1 MNRKL
6 NFEKRPKQ
14 PNMKLKPQSNLGY
27 RLRAFI
33 IDFAIIYGLAFIVY
47 NLLQLISIYIS
58 IVHLTLAVAMLY
70 FPLITALYKA
80 SFGKIICGLN
90 VNGIG
95 RRNYILAII
104 LREVAF
110 KQLLFILPI
119 YILVNRL
126 KLQWLSPFI
135 EILSVFLLS
144 FLFIIPFLFTK
155 KTWYDFFAKTV
166 VVKSTSYNKKM
177 ARQIV
182 LLMVCV
188 IGVVF
193 GIRGVFYFSSNTF
206 NTPFIPKHTKQTTK
220 AYTDFLEKQAD
231 AKDYIFELFEKN
243 DIVILGEG
251 SHPEM
256 VQYDFIFELVSDKR
270 FIENIGHVF
279 SEVGSI
285 FQQPTLDSL
294 MATDNLNENELN
306 TKLVNLLRDYSHY
319 PVWEN
324 TNYYTYLKRLYALNQ
339 TLPEALKVKHYF
351 SDLECNWDEIR
362 NKQDYS
368 LQIKSKFTSREK
380 TLAGNIIRNFELIQN
395 AQEKRKKCLVIMN
408 TRHAFGAKV
417 DNAIGD
423 NGKSCASHIMKR
435 FPKKTANVLMNTVKI
450 EFGLSLPD
458 LPPYIMPIQF
468 APIHEGI
475 WDEAFKATNNKAV
488 GFNFNDSPF
497 GSDSFDLFFI
507 PMLKKF
513 NYQDIFTGFVF
524 YKPLEQH
531 YFSFG
536 YKNLMANDFDEEILD
551 RATRIEDDAL
561 DNNLKFWIHKVNQ
574 LKEQEVRVDDKPY
587 QQFASVFELIFGT
600 VLLMLGLWI
609 SMVRFKKKQKI

>member
-1 MNRKL
+1 M
-6 NFEKRPKQ
+6 
-14 PNMKLKPQSNLGY
+14 
-27 RLRAFI
+27 
-33 IDFAIIYGLAFIVY
+33 
-47 NLLQLISIYIS
+47 YIS
-58 IVHLTLAVAMLY
+58 IVHLTLTVAMLY
-70 FPLITALYKA
+70 FPLIIAFYKA
-80 SFGKIICGLN
+80 SLGKIMCGLN

-95 RRNYILAII
+95 QGKYFWSII

-110 KQLLFILPI
+110 KQLLFIVPI
-119 YILVNRL
+119 CVLVNRL
-126 KLQWLSPFI
+126 KLQWLSPFF

-144 FLFIIPFLFTK
+144 FLFLVPFIFTK

-166 VVKSTSYNKKM
+166 VVKSTGYNKKM
-177 ARQIV
+177 ERQIV
-182 LLMVCV
+182 ILMVCV
-188 IGVVF
+188 VGIVF
-193 GIRGVFYFSSNTF
+193 GIRGVFYFTSNTL
-206 NTPFIPKHTKQTTK
+206 NSPFISKHTKQTTK
-220 AYTDFLEKQAD
+220 AYVDFLEKQAD

-256 VQYDFIFELVSDKR
+256 VQYDFIFELISDKR

-279 SEVGSI
+279 SEVGST

-294 MATDNLNENELN
+294 MATNNLNENELN
-306 TKLVNLLRDYSHY
+306 TKLVNLLRDYFYY
-319 PVWEN
+319 PVWEY

-368 LQIKSKFTSREK
+368 SQIKSKLTIREK
-380 TLAGNIIRNFELIQN
+380 TLAGNVIQNFELIQN

-417 DNAIGD
+417 DNTIGD
-423 NGKSCASHIMKR
+423 NGESCASYIMKKY
-435 FPKKTANVLMNTVKI
+435 PDKTANVLMNTVKI

-458 LPPYIMPIQF
+458 FPPYIVPIQF
-468 APIHEGI
+468 TPIHEGI

-497 GSDSFDLFFI
+497 GSDLFDLFFI
-507 PMLKKF
+507 PTLKKF

-524 YKPLEQH
+524 YKPLDQH

-536 YKNLMANDFDEEILD
+536 FKDLLGDDFDKEILD
-551 RATRIEDDAL
+551 RAIRIEDDAI
-561 DNNLKFWIHKVNQ
+561 DNNLKFWTHKINK

-587 QQFASVFELIFGT
+587 QQLASVFELIFGT
-600 VLLMLGLWI
+600 LLLLLGLLI
-609 SMVRFKKKQKI
+609 GTIILFKKQKV